1 MNTINIMD
9 YCKGFDDS
17 NFYTAEYCPQIK
29 INFINHQTQWSNVTL
44 ESFFTQLKQWFN
56 NIDIPAGQEERYTA
70 KFNKFCRSLQ
80 EIMQNNQYPADVFDE
95 LGFGSYKEVFDF
107 GFPGW
112 VLKFAS
118 KSNPTITELEGIA
131 DAQYNGF
138 SYLLPKTY
146 YFALPYSV
154 PLSLLE
160 QEINSDYN
168 GSRLSTF
175 DAWKDQK
182 ANYIIIQEEGTT
194 ILDYT
199 DGQTMPLKDVILDM
213 TNIKIG
219 NEHFEAEEIGQ
230 LIYIDCTWVTLLLEK
245 FGKDAVI
252 KFNEF
257 LDIYC
262 WDDLRPANIGV
273 NSQGNPVIFD
283 WMSPQR

>member
-1 MNTINIMD
+1 MNTINVMD
-9 YCKGFDDS
+9 YCKEFDDS
-17 NFYTAEYCPQIK
+17 GFYADGYCPQIK
-29 INFINHQTQWSNVTL
+29 VNTNIHQTQWNNITL

-56 NIDIPAGQEERYTA
+56 SIDIPTGQEKRYTA
-70 KFNKFCRSLQ
+70 KFDKFCRSLQ

-118 KSNPTITELEGIA
+118 ETNPTIDELKGIA
-131 DAQYNGF
+131 DAHDNNL

-160 QEINSDYN
+160 QEINSDYD
-168 GSRLSTF
+168 GSQLSAF
-175 DAWKDQK
+175 DAWMDQK
-182 ANYIIIQEEGTT
+182 ANYIIIQEEGET

-199 DGQTMPLKDVILDM
+199 NGQTEPLENIILDM
-213 TNIKIG
+213 TNIKID
-219 NEHFEAEEIGQ
+219 NEHFEAEEINQ
-230 LIYIDCTWVTLLLEK
+230 LIYIDCSWFALLLEK
-245 FGKDAVI
+245 FGKDTVI
-252 KFNEF
+252 KFNNF
-257 LDIYC
+257 LDEYC

-283 WMSPQR
+283 WMSPQ

>member
-1 MNTINIMD
+1 MNAINIMD

-17 NFYTAEYCPQIK
+17 GFYADGYCPQIK
-29 INFINHQTQWSNVTL
+29 VNTNVHQTQWTNITL

-56 NIDIPAGQEERYTA
+56 NIDIPTNQEERYTI
-70 KFNKFCRSLQ
+70 KFDKFCRSLQ
-80 EIMQNNQYPADVFDE
+80 AIMQNNQYPADVFDE

-118 KSNPTITELEGIA
+118 ESNPTIDELNGIA
-131 DAQYNGF
+131 DAQNNNL

-160 QEINSDYN
+160 QEFIPNYDE
-168 GSRLSTF
+168 SRLSVF
-175 DAWKDQK
+175 GAWMDQK
-182 ANYIIIQEEGTT
+182 ANYIIIQEEGKT
-194 ILDYT
+194 ILDYIE
-199 DGQTMPLKDVILDM
+199 DQSIPLEDTILDM
-213 TNIKIG
+213 TNIKIC
-219 NEHFEAEEIGQ
+219 NEYFKAEEISQ
-230 LIYIDCTWVTLLLEK
+230 LLYIDCTWITLLMEK

-252 KFNEF
+252 KFNKF
-257 LDIYC
+257 LDTYH
-262 WDDLRPANIGV
+262 WDDLRPVNIGV

-283 WMSPQR
+283 WMSPQ

>member
-17 NFYTAEYCPQIK
+17 GFYADEYCPQIK
-29 INFINHQTQWSNVTL
+29 VNTNTHQTQWSNITL
-44 ESFFTQLKQWFN
+44 ESFFTQLERWFN
-56 NIDIPAGQEERYTA
+56 NIDIPAGQEKQYTA
-70 KFNKFCRSLQ
+70 KFDEFCRSLQ
-80 EIMQNNQYPADVFDE
+80 EIMQNNQYPDDVFDE
-95 LGFGSYKEVFDF
+95 LGVGSYKEVFDF

-118 KSNPTITELEGIA
+118 ESNPTGDELNGID
-131 DAQYNGF
+131 DAQYHSL

-175 DAWKDQK
+175 DAWIDQK
-182 ANYIIIQEEGTT
+182 ANYIIIQEEGKT

-199 DGQTMPLKDVILDM
+199 DGQTIPLKDTILDM